1 MNPVLVYDSETSGL
15 VDFKAPSE
23 APHQPHI
30 VQLGA
35 VLVDL
40 DTWDE
45 IAVLDVIVRPE
56 GWTIPDDVA
65 AIHGITTEHA
75 LDVGVSESMALGM
88 LMELWNDTKPR
99 LRVAHNEPFDCRIV
113 RIGLMRFEDETLA
126 DHWKA
131 SPAECTQQLS
141 TPILKLPPTDKM
153 KRAGFFKH
161 KSANLRE
168 AYQFFT
174 GRELENAHSAM
185 ADVRGCLAVYRAIKA
200 GQRTAA
206 AAPLAA

>member
-1 MNPVLVYDSETSGL
+1 MNPALVYDSETSGL

-45 IAVLDVIVRPE
+45 IAVLDVIVKPE

-75 LDVGVSESMALGM
+75 LKVGVPESLAV
-88 LMELWNDTKPR
+88 ELLLELHKQAGF
-99 LRVAHNEPFDCRIV
+99 RVAHNEQFDCRIV
-113 RIGLMRFEDETLA
+113 RIACMRFFDEATA
-126 DHWKA
+126 DEWKA
-131 SPAECTQQLS
+131 GKAECTQQLS

-168 AYQFFT
+168 AYEFFT
-174 GRELENAHSAM
+174 GKPLENAHSAI